1 MSDGGVTAGRGSAGG
16 PHGAD
21 VPGPGVRIVR
31 VTGRDWRTLREV
43 RLHALAEAPSAF
55 GSTLER
61 ELAYEEHTW
70 RERAGAGRTFLARL
84 DGDVVGLVSYYVEPG
99 REDERQLV
107 SMWVDPRARGSGAAV
122 QLVAAVREA
131 AAVEGAR
138 VLTLFVADG
147 NDRARRL
154 YEGLGF
160 RPTGERQPLPSNPAR
175 GEERYAVRLG

>member
-1 MSDGGVTAGRGSAGG
+1 
-16 PHGAD
+16 
-21 VPGPGVRIVR
+21 
-31 VTGRDWRTLREV
+31 
-43 RLHALAEAPSAF
+43 
-55 GSTLER
+55 
-61 ELAYEEHTW
+61 
-70 RERAGAGRTFLARL
+70 
-84 DGDVVGLVSYYVEPG
+84 VGLVSYYVEPG

-154 YEGLGF
+154 YERLGF
-160 RPTGERQPLPSNPAR
+160 RPTGERQPLPSDPAR
-175 GEERYAVRLG
+175 SEERYAVRLG